1 MASQTEMVVPR
12 PARQEHQGSRRWR
25 VAGAVIMLMGLVA
38 VTATFQ
44 HLSSPEGAQASSLS
58 EVWVLEPLHRRV
70 ARAVLGRQQLRQ
82 LSIQQVYAPFAM
94 DY

>member
-1 MASQTEMVVPR
+1 MVPQTEMVAPR
-12 PARQEHQGSRRWR
+12 PARHGSRTWL
-25 VAGAVIMLMGLVA
+25 VAGAVIVLMGLVA
-38 VTATFQ
+38 VAANFQ
-44 HLSSPEGAQASSLS
+44 DLGSPEGAQASSLS
-58 EVWVLEPLHRRV
+58 EVWVMEPLHRRV